1 MAQARPGDPGAEGV
15 SSWLSGTARD
25 VVQARDITGGIHI
38 HPVDAGPVPIPRQLP
53 AAVSVFVGRERE
65 FEILRGWA
73 LAETGAGGLLL
84 IAGTAGVG
92 KTSLAVGFAHR
103 VRDEFPDGQLFV
115 NLRGY
120 DPEAP
125 LLPSAALERFLHA
138 LGVPPTSIPGDLEER
153 AELYRTLSADRRI
166 LVVLDNAVTAGQVR
180 PLLPGGAGCLVLVTT
195 RGRLSGLTAREGA
208 HRMTLGLLGRAE
220 AVALFQAATGAYR
233 EPDPPEQVAEL
244 VDLCARLPLALRIVA
259 ERAAVRPLMPLRE
272 LIADLRS
279 ESSLW
284 SALSVEDSA
293 DADAVRSV
301 FAWSYRALPPP
312 AAKAFRRL
320 GLHPGPEFSSG
331 VAAALVGD
339 DERRARGLVDLLV
352 GAHLLEQ
359 VGADRYQFH
368 DLLRAYAL
376 SQVASDE
383 SPEDRDAAL
392 KRAIEWYLHTAYAAV
407 AATQSLVPSVVLE
420 PPGPYLEIPTF
431 ESPAEAMSWYASER
445 ANLATAVR
453 SAADAGFATL
463 AWQLPAVLFP
473 LHDAY
478 GVLEDWTRT
487 ALQGLEAARAD
498 GDETGQA
505 ALLHSLG
512 AAYRAARDLEAAQA
526 SYDEALALYSSVG
539 DQSGVLRT
547 TNALG
552 LVHLRRRHLELA
564 IAKFEKTLALAE
576 QHGDVAWY
584 GVAHDNL
591 ATVYDGMGLP
601 EQAVEHAEK
610 ALELYR
616 AAGADAYTYVDP
628 LLALARTSREAGD
641 LGAAAAHLAAAS
653 EILESGIVFQTLSY
667 AVLREHADQEL
678 AAGRFEQALEENT
691 RAAALARDLGDRS
704 REVFAIDAMG
714 QALQASGR
722 VEEAVDFYRTAIATG
737 TPHLLNSFETAVVLS
752 HLAGALEQ
760 TGQVDKAQSTR
771 EEAATLLGEF
781 ADPRARALRA
791 ELES

>member
-1 MAQARPGDPGAEGV
+1 VPHGGPSNPGADGV

-38 HPVDAGPVPIPRQLP
+38 HPADASSAVPRPRQLP
-53 AAVSVFVGRERE
+53 AAASVFVGRERE
-65 FEILRGWA
+65 FALLRGWA
-73 LAETGAGGLLL
+73 LAETVAKGMLL

-103 VRDEFPDGQLFV
+103 VREKFPDGQLFV

-120 DPEAP
+120 DPGSP
-125 LLPSAALERFLHA
+125 LVPSAALERFLHA
-138 LGVPPTSIPGDLEER
+138 LGVPPASIPGDLEER
-153 AELYRTLSADRRI
+153 AELYRTLLADRRI
-166 LVVLDNAVTAGQVR
+166 LIVLDNAVTAGQVR
-180 PLLPGGAGCLVLVTT
+180 PLLPGGAECLVLITT

-208 HRMTLGLLGRAE
+208 HRITLGLLDRQE
-220 AVALFQAATGAYR
+220 AVALFDAATTTYR
-233 EPDPPEQVAEL
+233 DPDPPEQVAEL

-259 ERAAVRPLMPLRE
+259 ERAAVRPMMPLRD

-284 SALSVEDSA
+284 SVLSVEDSV

-301 FAWSYRALPPP
+301 FAWSYRALPAP

-320 GLHPGPEFSSG
+320 GLHPGPEFGSG

-359 VGADRYQFH
+359 TGPDRYQFH

-383 SPEDRDAAL
+383 SPEDRAAAL

-420 PPGPYLEIPTF
+420 PPDPDLQIPAF

-445 ANLATAVR
+445 ANLAVAVQ
-453 SAADAGFATL
+453 SAADAGLFAL

-478 GVLEDWTRT
+478 GVLTDWSQT
-487 ALQGLEAARAD
+487 ARQGLEAARAD

-512 AAYRAARDLEAAQA
+512 AAYRAARDLERAEA
-526 SYDEALALYSSVG
+526 SYDEALALYTSVG
-539 DQSGVLRT
+539 DWSGVLRT
-547 TNALG
+547 ANALG
-552 LVHLRRRHLELA
+552 LCHLRRRHLDPA
-564 IAKFEKTLALAE
+564 VAMFEKTLALAE
-576 QHGDVAWY
+576 QHGDLAWY

-591 ATVYDGMGLP
+591 ATVYDVMGLP
-601 EQAVEHAEK
+601 ELAAEHAEK
-610 ALELYR
+610 ALEHYR
-616 AAGADAYTYVDP
+616 AARADAYTLIDP
-628 LLALARTSREAGD
+628 YLALARTSREAGD
-641 LGAAAAHLAAAS
+641 LVQAGAHLAAAS
-653 EILESGIVFQTLSY
+653 EIMESGIVFQTLSY
-667 AVLREHADQEL
+667 AILREHADQEL
-678 AAGRFEQALEENT
+678 ALGHYEQALEENS
-691 RAAALARDLGDRS
+691 RSAALARDLGDRL
-704 REVFAIDAMG
+704 REVFAIDAVG
-714 QALQASGR
+714 QALLALGR
-722 VEEAVDFYRTAIATG
+722 AEEAVDFHRTAITAG
-737 TPHLLNSFETAVVLS
+737 APHLLNSFERAMVLR
-752 HLAGALEQ
+752 HLATALEQ
-760 TGQVDKAQSTR
+760 TGQVDKAQSAR
-771 EEAATLLGEF
+771 EEAAMLLDEF
-781 ADPRARALRA
+781 TDPRARAQRE
-791 ELES
+791 EL